1 MGGVC
6 WWVGGWVQ
14 VCSLPWAKTDGNDE
28 VDIVE
33 GVLRNYARFSNV
45 ETDDT
50 QRHHDDTDR

>member
-1 MGGVC
+1 M
-6 WWVGGWVQ
+6 VGGCVQ

-50 QRHHDDTDR
+50 QQRHHDDTDR